1 MYSETNATNIT
12 CLKWRDKRDVTL
24 ISTLPDNGMINVTR
38 RTRGNNQGTETI
50 RKPGLIDVYNKYMG
64 GVDIS
69 DQLVKY
75 YGYPH
80 RL

>member
-1 MYSETNATNIT
+1 MYSETTSTNIT
-12 CLKWRDKRDVTL
+12 CLKWKDKRDVTL
-24 ISTLPDNGMINVTR
+24 ISTLPDNGMVNITR
-38 RTRGNNQGTETI
+38 RTRANNHGTETVQ
-50 RKPGLIDVYNKYMG
+50 KPKLIDEYNKHMG
-64 GVDIS
+64 GVDTS